1 MLTYFYRTLKFKPVA
16 KKVFIKFFPKD
27 WGNDVKPL
35 SLTARGLL
43 IELII
48 LLAKNKGTITLDILN
63 LKRITGGTTKE
74 INKALNEFK
83 KHNILDFKIDDL
95 GTHVKSRKIIK
106 GISKSLIYKGNGKMG
121 GNPSLKKETKQVNLK
136 EPKNDEKETK
146 QVNLNVQ
153 QLVSEYGKNKDQE
166 HQEDNKPDTKYE
178 PNNNPSGFNPLY
190 ISIEKL
196 ESVLLQ
202 EVSWQEDV
210 CRVHK
215 IGKTTLPEWIN
226 KFVLKIKADDVKGI
240 IISEAKRYFNNWIKI
255 ELKNID
261 KKDIKHTRM
270 TTNLYGRK

>member
-1 MLTYFYRTLKFKPVA
+1 MLTYFYRTLKIKQMA
-16 KKVFIKFFPKD
+16 KVFIKFFPKD

-48 LLAKNKGTITLDILN
+48 LLAKNKGTITLDILY
-63 LKRITGGTTKE
+63 LKRSTGGTTKE

-106 GISKSLIYKGNGKMG
+106 GISKSLINKENGKNG
-121 GNPSLKKETKQVNLK
+121 GNPSLKKESQPLNRK
-136 EPKNDEKETK
+136 ESQPLN
-146 QVNLNVQ
+146 QNVQ

-166 HQEDNKPDTKYE
+166 HQEDNKLDTKYDTKSNTKPDTKL
-178 PNNNPSGFNPLY
+178 NNPSGFNPLY

-255 ELKNID
+255 ELKNIG
-261 KKDIKHTRM
+261 KTDIKHTRM
-270 TTNLYGRK
+270 TTRLW

>member
-1 MLTYFYRTLKFKPVA
+1 MLTYFYRTLKIKQMA
-16 KKVFIKFFPKD
+16 KVFIKFFPKD

-48 LLAKNKGTITLDILN
+48 LLAKNKGTITLDILY
-63 LKRITGGTTKE
+63 LKRSTGGTTKE

-121 GNPSLKKETKQVNLK
+121 GNPSLKKETKQLNLK

-255 ELKNID
+255 ELKNIG
-261 KKDIKHTRM
+261 KTDIKHTRM
-270 TTNLYGRK
+270 TTRLW

>member
-1 MLTYFYRTLKFKPVA
+1 VGMLTYFYRTLKIKQMA
-16 KKVFIKFFPKD
+16 KVFIKFFPKD

-48 LLAKNKGTITLDILN
+48 LLAKNKGTITLDILY
-63 LKRITGGTTKE
+63 LKRSTGGTTKE

-106 GISKSLIYKGNGKMG
+106 GISKSLINKENGNNG
-121 GNPSLKKETKQVNLK
+121 GNPSLKKESQPLNRK
-136 EPKNDEKETK
+136 ESQPLNR
-146 QVNLNVQ
+146 NVQ

-166 HQEDNKPDTKYE
+166 HQEDNKPDTKYDTKPNAN

-215 IGKTTLPEWIN
+215 IGKTTLPEWIS
-226 KFVLKIKADDVKGI
+226 KFVLKINYKIDIVLFLATRRNSRILNGFSHATFISFFGI
-240 IISEAKRYFNNWIKI
+240 LRQR
-255 ELKNID
+255 L
-261 KKDIKHTRM
+261 
-270 TTNLYGRK
+270 

>member
-1 MLTYFYRTLKFKPVA
+1 MA

-27 WGNDVKPL
+27 WENDVKPL
-35 SLTARGLL
+35 SLMARGLL

-48 LLAKNKGTITLDILN
+48 LLAKNKGTITLDILH
-63 LKRITGGTTKE
+63 LKRSTGGTTKE

-106 GISKSLIYKGNGKMG
+106 GISKSLINKENGKNG
-121 GNPSLKKETKQVNLK
+121 GNPSLKKEYQPLNRK
-136 EPKNDEKETK
+136 ESQPLNR
-146 QVNLNVQ
+146 NVQ

-166 HQEDNKPDTKYE
+166 HQEDNKPDTKYDTKPNAN

-215 IGKTTLPEWIN
+215 IGKTTLPEWIK
-226 KFVLKIKADDVKGI
+226 KFVLKIKADDVKRRN
-240 IISEAKRYFNNWIKI
+240 ISEAKRHFNNWIKI
-255 ELKNID
+255 ELKNIG
-261 KKDIKHTRM
+261 KTETKHTRM
-270 TTNLYGRK
+270 TTKL